1 MIMLVSRKNIGRFNG
16 IVPVLVWTFIFVLPF
31 LLRIV
36 LFRNDPRTGSLTDT
50 FFSFLTIIAIF
61 YVHTFLAA
69 PLLSRRHGKWW
80 YAVSLAGL
88 LLFFFISMSYF
99 MRDLS
104 VLNSAHGLAPVPG
117 KPIAARIV
125 LIFPFTLI
133 IFCSFSYRMYL
144 EKISHKELIKDME
157 TTHLKTELDFLRS
170 QVSPHF
176 MFNLMNTL
184 VSMARQHSEL
194 MEPSLISLSQLM
206 RYMLYDSG
214 SQKIGLSA
222 EIEYL
227 KNYIN
232 LQLLRFGD
240 TVRFNLFL
248 SGDPQGYAIEPMLL
262 IPFVENAFKHGTANV
277 DDPAIEVIVVIDN
290 SRHRLEL
297 KVMNNVSRE
306 KKRADSN
313 SGIGLTNVQ
322 RRLTLMYPEKH
333 AISVEETD
341 DFYMVNLMINF

>member
-1 MIMLVSRKNIGRFNG
+1 MIMRVFRKNIGRFSG
-16 IVPVLVWTFIFVLPF
+16 IVPILVWTFIFVLPF
-31 LLRIV
+31 LLRIL
-36 LFRNDPRTGSLTDT
+36 LFRSDPRTGSLTDT

-61 YVHTFLAA
+61 YVHTYLVY
-69 PLLSRRHGKWW
+69 PLLGQRYGKWW
-80 YAVSLAGL
+80 YGVSLAGL
-88 LLFFFISMSYF
+88 LFFFFLSMSYF

-104 VLNSAHGLAPVPG
+104 VLNTAHGLAPVPG
-117 KPIAARIV
+117 KPKAARIALV
-125 LIFPFTLI
+125 FPFALV

-144 EKISHKELIKDME
+144 EKIRQKELIKEME

-184 VSMARQHSEL
+184 VSMARQKSEL

-277 DDPAIEVIVVIDN
+277 DDPAIEVVARIDN
-290 SRHRLEL
+290 NLGRLEL
-297 KVMNNVSRE
+297 KVMNNVSPQKSRSE
-306 KKRADSN
+306 AN
-313 SGIGLTNVQ
+313 SGIGLANVK
-322 RRLTLMYPEKH
+322 RRLTLMYPDKH
-333 AISVEETD
+333 TISVQETND
-341 DFYMVNLMINF
+341 LYTVDLMINL

>member
-1 MIMLVSRKNIGRFNG
+1 MGFFRKNVGRYSG
-16 IVPVLVWTFIFVLPF
+16 IVPILVWTFIFILPF

-36 LFRNDPRTGSLTDT
+36 LFRKDPRTGSLTDT

-61 YVHTFLAA
+61 YVHTYLAA
-69 PLLSRRHGKWW
+69 PLLSRRFGKWW
-80 YAVSLAGL
+80 YAFSLAGL
-88 LLFFFISMSYF
+88 LLFFLVSMNYF
-99 MRDLS
+99 MRDLT
-104 VLNSAHGLAPVPG
+104 VLNAAHGLATTPA
-117 KPIAARIV
+117 KPNAARIA
-125 LIFPFTLI
+125 LIFPFALV

-144 EKISHKELIKDME
+144 EKIRQKQLIKEME

-170 QVSPHF
+170 QISPHF

-184 VSMARQHSEL
+184 VSMARQKSEL

-277 DDPAIEVIVVIDN
+277 DDPAIEVIVVVDN
-290 SRHRLEL
+290 SLGRLEL
-297 KVMNNVSRE
+297 KAMNNVSRQ
-306 KKRADSN
+306 KKRSN
-313 SGIGLTNVQ
+313 SDSGIGLANVR
-322 RRLTLMYPEKH
+322 RRLTLMYPGKYT
-333 AISVEETD
+333 ISVQETD
-341 DFYMVNLMINF
+341 EFYTVNLVINL

>member
-1 MIMLVSRKNIGRFNG
+1 MIMRVFRKNIGRYNG
-16 IVPVLVWTFIFVLPF
+16 IVPILVWTFIFVLPF

-36 LFRNDPRTGSLTDT
+36 LFRNDPRTGSLTDI

-61 YVHTFLAA
+61 YVHTYLAY
-69 PLLSRRHGKWW
+69 PLLGRRYGKSW

-88 LLFFFISMSYF
+88 LLFFFISMNYF

-104 VLNSAHGLAPVPG
+104 GLNAAHGLPPVPG
-117 KPIAARIV
+117 KPKAARIA
-125 LIFPFTLI
+125 LIFPFALV

-144 EKISHKELIKDME
+144 DKIRQKELIKEME

-184 VSMARQHSEL
+184 VSMARQKSEL

-214 SQKIGLSA
+214 SQKIGLAA

-277 DDPAIEVIVVIDN
+277 DDPAIEVIVGIDN
-290 SRHRLEL
+290 SRDRLEL
-297 KVMNNVSRE
+297 KVMNNVSRQ
-306 KKRADSN
+306 KKRSESD
-313 SGIGLTNVQ
+313 SGIGLANVL
-322 RRLTLMYPEKH
+322 RRLTLMYPDKH
-333 AISVEETD
+333 TISVQEKD
-341 DFYMVNLMINF
+341 DFYTVNLVINL